1 MPSLNLDILVVP
13 TYNTLTLGVIDASTY
28 PTTPPSVTSPTI
40 EITPP
45 GFNVAIIPFD
55 VDNFNIFTSANL
67 GISSAGT
74 SQPLPDGVYHL
85 RYSIAPAYAN
95 FVEKSIMRTDQI
107 QERFDEAFM
116 RLDMME
122 CDSAIRTQSKV
133 ELTSIYFF
141 IQGAIAAANNCA
153 IVNATKLYNQADRAL
168 TAFIRNNCGCSGNN
182 YINNFNIIK

>member
-28 PTTPPSVTSPTI
+28 PTTPPNVTSPTI

-45 GFNVAIIPFD
+45 GFNVAVIPFD
-55 VDNFNIFTSANL
+55 VDNFNIFTSSNL
-67 GISSAGT
+67 GISSVGT

-85 RYSIAPAYAN
+85 RYSIAPAYVN
-95 FVEKSIMRTDQI
+95 FVEKSIMRTDKI
-107 QERFDEAFM
+107 QERFDQAFM
-116 RLDMME
+116 TLDMME

-153 IVNATKLYNQADRAL
+153 IVNANKLYNQADRAL
-168 TAFIRNNCGCSGNN
+168 TAFIRNNC
-182 YINNFNIIK
+182 

>member
-45 GFNVAIIPFD
+45 GFNVAVIPFD

-116 RLDMME
+116 TLDMME

-133 ELTSIYFF
+133 ELNSIYFF

-153 IVNATKLYNQADRAL
+153 EYESNTLYAQADNMLNNFLR
-168 TAFIRNNCGCSGNN
+168 TNCGCSGNN
-182 YINNFNIIK
+182 YQINFY